1 MENFSS
7 AVNKDYVVTKT
18 LIRAAIV
25 ASLGGLLFGFDTAV
39 IAGTTSS
46 IETLFS
52 LSDWSMGFVVSSALI
67 GTIIGTLVSSKPGDI
82 WGRRQSLKVLG
93 VLFIVSALGCA
104 FAWDYWSLCIF
115 RFIGGLAIGGSSVLG
130 PMYIAEISPAKLR
143 GRLVILFQFNVCL
156 GILLAYLSN
165 AMIEVLNLDVLH
177 VQWRVMLGM
186 GALPAIVFTAM
197 LYTIPR
203 SPRWLILVNRYDEA
217 RKVLQQIGEVHVD
230 KEMAEITASLQ
241 SHAGHVKEKLFQK
254 KYLYP
259 IFLGVAVA
267 AFNQFSFVNGFLYY
281 LNDTLNEIGAKFGGK
296 FQPVIIGVANLIAVT
311 VALLTIDKM
320 GRKKLL
326 LIGSWGA
333 AIPLALCAYIAW
345 SRNLTELF
353 PWSIATFILFFSYS
367 QGAVI
372 WVYISEVF
380 PNKVRSKGLSLGS
393 FTHWALAAIAAQVY
407 PVIVAIPTIGLSIP
421 FMVGAIMMI
430 VQFFVVWF
438 LFVETKGVPLEQLEE
453 KLGVTSKTK
462 TSPIQSEA

>member
-1 MENFSS
+1 MKNVSTS
-7 AVNKDYVVTKT
+7 TKDYIITKT

-46 IETLFS
+46 IETLFN
-52 LSDWSMGFVVSSALI
+52 LSEWSMGFVVSSALI
-67 GTIIGTLVSSKPGDI
+67 GTIIGTLVSSKPGDV

-93 VLFIVSALGCA
+93 FLFVVSALGCA
-104 FAWDYWSLCIF
+104 FAWNYWSLCIF
-115 RFIGGLAIGGSSVLG
+115 RLIGGLAIGGSSVLG

-165 AMIEVLNLDVLH
+165 ALIEVLNLDALH

-186 GALPAIVFTAM
+186 GALPAVIFTAM

-203 SPRWLILVNRYDEA
+203 SPRWLMLVNKDDEA
-217 RKVLQQIGEVHVD
+217 RSVLQQIGEVQID
-230 KEMAEITASLQ
+230 KEMEEIKASLQ
-241 SHAGHVKEKLFQK
+241 SDAGQFKEKLFQK

-296 FQPVIIGVANLIAVT
+296 FQPVIIGLANLIAVT
-311 VALLTIDKM
+311 VALLTIDKI

-345 SRNLTELF
+345 SRNFIELF

-421 FMVGAIMMI
+421 FVVGAIMMV

-438 LFVETKGVPLEQLEE
+438 WFVETKGVPLEQLEQ
-453 KLGVTSKTK
+453 KLGVTSKEQ
-462 TSPIQSEA
+462 PV

>member
-1 MENFSS
+1 MKDLLHPE
-7 AVNKDYVVTKT
+7 NKDYIVTKT

-39 IAGTTSS
+39 IAGTTAS
-46 IETLFS
+46 IERLFQ
-52 LSDWSMGFVVSSALI
+52 LSDWAMGFVVSSALI
-67 GTIIGTLVSSKPGDI
+67 GTITGTVISSKPGDI

-93 VLFIVSALGCA
+93 FLFIVSAVGCA
-104 FAWDYWSLCIF
+104 LAWDYWSLCFF

-165 AMIEVLNLDVLH
+165 ALIEVLNLDVLH

-186 GALPAIVFTAM
+186 GAVPALIFTIM

-203 SPRWLILVNRYDEA
+203 SPRWLVSVNKYDEA
-217 RKVLQQIGEVHVD
+217 RKVLGQIGEVQID
-230 KEMAEITASLQ
+230 REMEEIKASVKSNVGQ
-241 SHAGHVKEKLFQK
+241 FKEKLFQK

-296 FQPVIIGVANLIAVT
+296 FQPVIIGVANVIAVSI
-311 VALLTIDKM
+311 ALLTIDKV

-333 AIPLALCAYIAW
+333 AIPLVLCAYIAW
-345 SRNLTELF
+345 SRNLIELF

-380 PNKVRSKGLSLGS
+380 PNKVRSKGLALGS

-407 PVIVAIPTIGLSIP
+407 PVIVAIPAIGLSIP
-421 FMVGAIMMI
+421 FIVGAVMMI

-438 LFVETKGVPLEQLEE
+438 WFVETKGVPLEQLEE
-453 KLGVTSKTK
+453 KLGVKSK
-462 TSPIQSEA
+462 E